1 MRKGQ
6 TGIAIFITIIAIL
19 TVAAL
24 FYIGPLYNVWAQEMS
39 GKAQLREAEWNKQI
53 AVEEALATK
62 EAATLLAEA
71 EVERAKG
78 VAEANKIIAKSI
90 DENYLK
96 YLYIQGLQTNQ
107 MQTIYI
113 PTNGLLPVFD
123 MNSVTG

>member
-1 MRKGQ
+1 MKKGQ
-6 TGIAIFITIIAIL
+6 TKLIVFVSIFVAIIAGTL
-19 TVAAL
+19 L
-24 FYIGPLYNVWAQEMS
+24 YLGPLYNVWAQEMS

-62 EAATLLAEA
+62 EAATLLAAA

-78 VAEANKIIAKSI
+78 VAEANKIIAESI

-123 MNSVTG
+123 MNSVE